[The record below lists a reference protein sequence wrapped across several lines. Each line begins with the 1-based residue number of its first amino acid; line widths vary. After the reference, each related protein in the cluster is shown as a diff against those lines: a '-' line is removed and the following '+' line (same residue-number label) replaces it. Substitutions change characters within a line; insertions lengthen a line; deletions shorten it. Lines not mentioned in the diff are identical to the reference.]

1 MMFTEWTIAELL
13 ADGLIDARSSL
24 MGLKP
29 TLVDFISTV
38 RRPSRGG
45 PLSAGRNGEASSK
58 APSGNRG
65 LTCGGPMWRA
75 DRYLTSDGAYAGRTF
90 RWRFCENAEAL
101 YFYLV
106 AIYTL
111 EWYLFEGPPG
121 RLDRALR
128 REDVTKRSGRQSFS
142 KLLMTVHVVSHGTV
156 SAAIRAAA
164 EGDIVELSPGIYN
177 ESVLLDKLQSGKCS
191 TGLYAYYGAGIH
203 AAAV

>member
-65 LTCGGPMWRA
+65 LTPR
-75 DRYLTSDGAYAGRTF
+75 RHLHTRVVSLR
-90 RWRFCENAEAL
+90 
-101 YFYLV
+101 
-106 AIYTL
+106 
-111 EWYLFEGPPG
+111 
-121 RLDRALR
+121 RALR